1 MRIRGVLRIA
11 TTADL
16 PDLSA
21 IKSEVSRRA
30 YGGLMTEEQLAWWL
44 ELGCSQ
50 ERFAPHLDDPDSTVL
65 VDDEARAV
73 GTVTFAEAAYISD
86 VYVER
91 AGEGGGRRMVD
102 ALVTLAR
109 ERRLAQAECSVMGW
123 STDAMVFWTRMGFT
137 RGRFLTRPS
146 FDRDGLMRRDGWM
159 RSEHFPTTYVGYV
172 LAL

>member
-1 MRIRGVLRIA
+1 VLRIA

-21 IKSEVSRRA
+21 IKSAVSRRA

-44 ELGCSQ
+44 EVGCSQ
-50 ERFAPHLDDPDSTVL
+50 ERFAPHLDDPRSTVL

-102 ALVTLAR
+102 SR
-109 ERRLAQAECSVMGW
+109 
-123 STDAMVFWTRMGFT
+123 
-137 RGRFLTRPS
+137 RPS
-146 FDRDGLMRRDGWM
+146 A
-159 RSEHFPTTYVGYV
+159 RSWAGARTRWCSGR
-172 LAL
+172 AWASRAGAS